1 MSNIQEAMG
10 LVSELHKDHAI
21 KQKGG
26 KMYLQVVHR
35 VEAFRRTVGAEYGID
50 TQILVD
56 DGHRVVVKAI
66 VTNADGITVGSGMAE
81 EIRGQGHVNTTSAL
95 ENAETSAIGRALSSL
110 GLSGGEYASANE
122 LEAVPR
128 KTNEIIQ
135 TLTAENNDLKQ
146 KAELAYHNIKQNQA
160 AAVEKDPPSQASPAP
175 SDLPEDDLEA
185 QNKRYDK
192 AFYMDMSSKLTQAR
206 HISKVHGLF
215 EEMKPKIQEIKKRSP
230 ERAKHIL
237 ELFMKHEDRLS
248 KGDSNGP
255 Q

>member
-10 LVSELHKDHAI
+10 LVNELYKGHAI

-35 VEAFRRTVGAEYGID
+35 VEAFRRTLGAEFGID
-50 TQILVD
+50 TQIIVD
-56 DGHRVVVKAI
+56 DGHRVVVKAV
-66 VTNADGITVGSGMAE
+66 VTNKDGITVGSGMAE

-95 ENAETSAIGRALSSL
+95 ENAETSAIGRALASL

-122 LEAVPR
+122 MDAVPR
-128 KTNEIIQ
+128 KQKNIDEAKEADTTPVQPESRQ
-135 TLTAENNDLKQ
+135 TLQVNAPPP
-146 KAELAYHNIKQNQA
+146 
-160 AAVEKDPPSQASPAP
+160 VDPIT
-175 SDLPEDDLEA
+175 DDETEA
-185 QNKRYDK
+185 QNERYDK
-192 AFYMDMSSKLTQAR
+192 AFYMDMSSRLTQAR

-215 EEMKPKIQEIKKRSP
+215 EEMKPKIQEIKKRNP

-248 KGDSNGP
+248 NG

>member
-1 MSNIQEAMG
+1 MSKIQEAMG
-10 LVSELHKDHAI
+10 LVNELHKDHAI

-35 VEAFRRTVGAEYGID
+35 VEAFRRTVGADYGID
-50 TQILVD
+50 TKILVD

-66 VTNADGITVGSGMAE
+66 VTNKDGITVGSGMAE

-95 ENAETSAIGRALSSL
+95 ENAETSAIGRALASL

-122 LEAVPR
+122 MDAVPR
-128 KTNEIIQ
+128 KQKHLDEAARNDTTPPQPESSDALQ
-135 TLTAENNDLKQ
+135 DVPPPAER
-146 KAELAYHNIKQNQA
+146 
-160 AAVEKDPPSQASPAP
+160 P
-175 SDLPEDDLEA
+175 SDDNDEE

-248 KGDSNGP
+248 NGES
-255 Q
+255 

>member
-1 MSNIQEAMG
+1 MTDLTQAMT
-10 LVSELHKDHAI
+10 VVADYYKDHAI

-35 VEAFRRTVGAEYGID
+35 VEAFRRVLGAEFGID
-50 TQILVD
+50 TKIIVD

-66 VTNADGITVGSGMAE
+66 VTNKDGITVGSGMAE

-146 KAELAYHNIKQNQA
+146 KAELAYDNIKQNQTV
-160 AAVEKDPPSQASPAP
+160 AVEKKDPPSQASPAP
-175 SDLPEDDLEA
+175 SEPPKEMTREELDAKHD
-185 QNKRYDK
+185 QGVWQ
-192 AFYMDMSSKLTQAR
+192 DMKSRLRQMK
-206 HISKVHGLF
+206 HVNNVHTLF
-215 EEMKPKIQEIKKRSP
+215 ESMKPKIQEIKQRNP
-230 ERAKHIL
+230 EAAQHIVQ
-237 ELFMKHEDRLS
+237 LFLDAEDKLTA
-248 KGDSNGP
+248 GE
-255 Q
+255 